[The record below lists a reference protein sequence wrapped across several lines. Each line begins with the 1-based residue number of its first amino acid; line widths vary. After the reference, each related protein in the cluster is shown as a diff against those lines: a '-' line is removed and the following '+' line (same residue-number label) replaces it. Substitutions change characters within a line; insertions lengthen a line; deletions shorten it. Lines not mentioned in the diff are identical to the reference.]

1 MLSDY
6 NVIYLAIRH
15 YEPSLMFVSR
25 ALAYSSG
32 AVILFL
38 LYDNDLRLIIDI
50 RSPENILCSPFN

>member
-6 NVIYLAIRH
+6 NVIYLAIRY

-25 ALAYSSG
+25 VLAYSGG

-50 RSPENILCSPFN
+50 RSPENILCSLFN